1 MWTLLHSFFIFL
13 YIFHLS
19 AGKCNLIS
27 RRLTH
32 MNLCILLINFDLDIG
47 FVNYQ
52 EKKQFYLRNEFYQI
66 MAIKPTNF
74 SQMLKGQARFITL
87 LSLLSAFLQI
97 HSRLSALKIKFI
109 TVETGLYLKYF
120 YIRFINRIILI
131 QIVCQILYHNKVRKY
146 TWLEHRQTLKS

>member
-1 MWTLLHSFFIFL
+1 MSKLNFEKKVCDFSDPPSHFRTMSQIWEFFF
-13 YIFHLS
+13 FE
-19 AGKCNLIS
+19 GFPNLIS

-109 TVETGLYLKYF
+109 TVET
-120 YIRFINRIILI
+120 
-131 QIVCQILYHNKVRKY
+131 
-146 TWLEHRQTLKS
+146 S

>member
-13 YIFHLS
+13 S
-19 AGKCNLIS
+19 AGKCNLIY
-27 RRLTH
+27 RLLTH

-52 EKKQFYLRNEFYQI
+52 EKKQFYLTHESYQI

-74 SQMLKGQARFITL
+74 SQMLKGHARFITL

-97 HSRLSALKIKFI
+97 HSRLSALKSKFI

-120 YIRFINRIILI
+120 YKRFINRIILI